1 MPLGGAAHPN
11 RTIAG
16 IQRPGGPGAAET
28 AVGPPEPYLY
38 VGACRVSNNMW
49 AQFGLEGG
57 SRAIPNRGR
66 DSDTTAMGVG
76 IRTTF

>member
-11 RTIAG
+11 RTIAE
-16 IQRPGGPGAAET
+16 IQRPGGPGVAET

-38 VGACRVSNNMW
+38 VGAGRISNNMST
-49 AQFGLEGG
+49 QFGLEGG
-57 SRAIPNRGR
+57 SRAIPNGGR
-66 DSDTTAMGVG
+66 DSDTTAMAAG